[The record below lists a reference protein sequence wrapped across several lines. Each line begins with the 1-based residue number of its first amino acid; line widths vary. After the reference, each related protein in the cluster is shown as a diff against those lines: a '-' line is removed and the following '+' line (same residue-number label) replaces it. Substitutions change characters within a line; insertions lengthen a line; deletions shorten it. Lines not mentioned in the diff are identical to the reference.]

1 MAMQYD
7 MKTDPGRV
15 RSHNEDYI
23 YASSSPVGLLPNVF
37 LLADGMGGYKAGEY
51 ASCHTVQSVLQDL
64 SEHGTGQPVEVLK
77 GAISHANQLIFQEA
91 ANDEKKQGMG
101 TTFIACSIEDGRL
114 LTANVGDSRV
124 YISDEDGIRQVT
136 RDHSY
141 VGELLRSGKIDE
153 EEAKVHPRRHYITR
167 AIGAEEEVKPDF
179 FEEDLRPGS
188 KVLLCSDGL
197 TDMLSDAEIHA
208 ILSDGRSVSE
218 ECQELIDSANNKG
231 GRDNVSVIV
240 IET

>member
-1 MAMQYD
+1 
-7 MKTDPGRV
+7 
-15 RSHNEDYI
+15 
-23 YASSSPVGLLPNVF
+23 
-37 LLADGMGGYKAGEY
+37 
-51 ASCHTVQSVLQDL
+51 
-64 SEHGTGQPVEVLK
+64 
-77 GAISHANQLIFQEA
+77 
-91 ANDEKKQGMG
+91 MG

-153 EEAKVHPRRHYITR
+153 EEARVHPRRHYITR

-179 FEEDLRPGS
+179 FEEDLKPGS

-197 TDMLSDAEIHA
+197 TDMLSDEEIRA
-208 ILSDGRSVSE
+208 ILTDGRTVSE
-218 ECQELIDSANNKG
+218 ECQELIDSANDKG

-240 IET
+240 IEP